1 MEVRTDSK
9 DGALVTSPSDTI
21 KAFQVQTQA
30 CKEQW
35 IQQLRDNPD
44 CLAAIEQQIDQHYRQ
59 GGGQLVASFLI
70 QVTENPQMEENV
82 QQVRQDAAIPL
93 RAPQPRTLRV
103 RLLCG
108 LVLWVTT
115 AYCAPRRTKATDPSE
130 QLAGLYPELA
140 AFGFGKGCS
149 PALQYKVAR
158 IVALSPSIDVARK
171 ELRREGIV
179 LDKKM
184 VRRIAEQL
192 GYQLLE
198 LRRRELFAWRE
209 GRLPAGNDFAGRRVA
224 VQIDGGRVRLR
235 ENKKRRK
242 NGKKKKKGARP
253 KFDTPWR
260 EPKALIIFEFN
271 EQGKM
276 VKKERQPLIDGTLLG
291 PDHLAELVAFHLH
304 RLGVAQAESVVF
316 ISDGARWIWDRLEWI
331 ERRAGLDSSK
341 TIHVLDFC
349 HAAHHISLALAGL
362 GYSLGVRRKTYVEL
376 RKLLHRSRYDEV
388 VSKLTQRAKR
398 QKLPEDHEVW
408 TEIRYLER
416 HGSEGHLRYA
426 TFRRRGL
433 PCGSGAIEST
443 IRRVI
448 NLRLK
453 SNAIYWLEENAEAM
467 FAIRA
472 LLLCDRWDE
481 TLGRARK
488 TMARD
493 RRIDWQWRAP
503 DLTKL
508 KADQPVL
515 PPSPNTQENQYPMAV
530 VR

>member
-1 MEVRTDSK
+1 MQVRTDSK
-9 DGALVTSPSDTI
+9 NGTPVASPCDTI
-21 KAFQVQTQA
+21 EVFQIQTQS
-30 CKEQW
+30 CVEQW
-35 IQQLRDNPD
+35 IQQLQDDPD
-44 CLAAIEQQIDQHYRQ
+44 RFADIEQQIDQHYRR
-59 GGGQLVASFLI
+59 GGGQLVGSLLAE
-70 QVTENPQMEENV
+70 VTENPQMDQHV

-93 RAPQPRTLRV
+93 RSAQPRNLQI

-108 LVLWVTT
+108 LVFCVTT
-115 AYCAPRRTKATDPSE
+115 AYCAPRRTKGTDPSE

-140 AFGFGKGCS
+140 ALGFVKGCS

-158 IVALSPSIDVARK
+158 LVALSPSIDVARK
-171 ELRREGIV
+171 ELRRAGIV
-179 LDKKM
+179 LDKKA

-192 GYQLLE
+192 GHQLLE

-209 GRLPAGNDFAGRRVA
+209 GWLPAGNDFAGRRVA

-235 ENKKRRK
+235 ENKKRKK
-242 NGKKKKKGARP
+242 NSKKKKAARQ

-276 VKKERQPLIDGTLLG
+276 VNKERQPLIDGTLLG

-304 RLGVAQAESVVF
+304 RLGVAQAELVVF

-341 TIHVLDFC
+341 TVHVLDFC
-349 HAAHHISLALAGL
+349 HAAHHVSLALAALGL
-362 GYSLGVRRKTYVEL
+362 TGDARRKTYGQL
-376 RKLLHRSRYDEV
+376 RKLLKNSRYGEA
-388 VSKLTQRAKR
+388 VSELEKRAKR
-398 QKLPEDHEVW
+398 KKLNADHEVW
-408 TEIRYLER
+408 REIRYLEN
-416 HGSEGHLRYA
+416 HGAEGHLRYA
-426 TFRRRGL
+426 TFRRRGI

-448 NLRLK
+448 NQRLK
-453 SNAIYWLEENAEAM
+453 SNAIYWLEENAEGM

-472 LLLCDRWDE
+472 LLLCDRWEE
-481 TLGRARK
+481 TLARVRQ

-508 KADQPVL
+508 KADESIS
-515 PPSPNTQENQYPMAV
+515 PPSPKTREKQQYHAIGS
-530 VR
+530 

>member
-1 MEVRTDSK
+1 MQVRTDSNN
-9 DGALVTSPSDTI
+9 GTPVASPSDTLE
-21 KAFQVQTQA
+21 AFQVQTQS
-30 CKEQW
+30 CIEQW
-35 IQQLRDNPD
+35 IQQLQDDPD
-44 CLAAIEQQIDQHYRQ
+44 RFADTEQQIDQHYRQ
-59 GGGQLVASFLI
+59 GGGQLVASLLAK
-70 QVTENPQMEENV
+70 VTEDPQMDERV

-93 RAPQPRTLRV
+93 RAPQPRTLKV

-108 LVLWVTT
+108 LILWVTT
-115 AYCAPRRTKATDPSE
+115 AYCAPRRTKASDPSE

-158 IVALSPSIDVARK
+158 IVALSPSIELAWK
-171 ELRREGIV
+171 ELRREGVV
-179 LDKKM
+179 LDKKT

-192 GYQLLE
+192 GHQLLE

-209 GRLPAGNDFAGRRVA
+209 GWLSAGNDFSGRRVA

-235 ENKKRRK
+235 ENKKRKKNSKKRK
-242 NGKKKKKGARP
+242 GNRP

-276 VKKERQPLIDGTLLG
+276 IKKERQPLIDGTLLG

-304 RLGVAQAESVVF
+304 RLGVAQAELVVF

-331 ERRAGLDSSK
+331 ERRAGLDRSK
-341 TIHVLDFC
+341 TVHVLDFC
-349 HAAHHISLALAGL
+349 HAAHHISLALSYL
-362 GYSLGVRRKTYVEL
+362 GYSPAVRRKRYVEL

-388 VSKLTQRAKR
+388 VLKLTERAKR
-398 QKLPEDHEVW
+398 QKLMEDHAVW
-408 TEIRYLER
+408 TEIRYLQS
-416 HGSEGHLRYA
+416 HGLAGHLRYA

-448 NLRLK
+448 NQRLK
-453 SNAIYWLEENAEAM
+453 NNATYWLEENAEGV

-472 LLLCDRWDE
+472 LILCDRWE
-481 TLGRARK
+481 STLQRVRGA
-488 TMARD
+488 MARD
-493 RRIDWQWRAP
+493 RRIDWQWSAP

-508 KADQPVL
+508 KADETVS
-515 PPSPNTQENQYPMAV
+515 PPAPQLQANQQHPALAL
-530 VR
+530 

>member
-1 MEVRTDSK
+1 MQVRTDARNGPSV
-9 DGALVTSPSDTI
+9 ASPSDTVEG
-21 KAFQVQTQA
+21 FQLETQDRID
-30 CKEQW
+30 QW
-35 IQQLRDNPD
+35 ARQLQDNPD
-44 CLAAIEQQIDQHYRQ
+44 CFADTEQQIDQHYRR
-59 GGGQLVASFLI
+59 GGGELVASLLAK
-70 QVTENPQMEENV
+70 VTEDPQMDEHV
-82 QQVRQDAAIPL
+82 QQVRQDAAIAL
-93 RAPQPRTLRV
+93 RASQPRPLKV

-108 LVLWVTT
+108 LMLWITT
-115 AYCAPRRTKATDPSE
+115 SYCAPRRTKATDPSE
-130 QLAGLYPELA
+130 ELVGLYPELA

-158 IVALSPSIDVARK
+158 IVALSPSIEVAWK
-171 ELRREGIV
+171 ELRREGVV
-179 LDKKM
+179 LDKKT
-184 VRRIAEQL
+184 VRQIAKQL
-192 GYQLLE
+192 GHQLLE

-209 GRLPAGNDFAGRRVA
+209 GWLPAGKDFAGRRVA

-235 ENKKRRK
+235 ENKKR
-242 NGKKKKKGARP
+242 KKKNKRKKGSRP

-304 RLGVAQAESVVF
+304 RLGVAQADTVVF

-331 ERRAGLDSSK
+331 EKRAGLDRSK
-341 TIHVLDFC
+341 TVHVLDFC
-349 HAAHHISLALAGL
+349 HAAHHISLALSHL
-362 GYSLGVRRKTYVEL
+362 GYTPAVRRKRFVEL
-376 RKLLHRSRYDEV
+376 RRLLHRSRYDEV
-388 VSKLTQRAKR
+388 VSKLTQRAKQ
-398 QKLPEDHEVW
+398 QKLGEDHEVW

-416 HGSEGHLRYA
+416 HGSEGHLQYA

-433 PCGSGAIEST
+433 PSGSGAIEST

-448 NLRLK
+448 NQRLK
-453 SNAIYWLEENAEAM
+453 SNATYWLEENAEGM

-472 LLLCDRWDE
+472 LLLCDRWEE
-481 TLGRARK
+481 TLGRVRQ

-508 KADQPVL
+508 KADESIS
-515 PPSPNTQENQYPMAV
+515 PPSPKTREKQQYHAIGS
-530 VR
+530 

>member
-1 MEVRTDSK
+1 MQVRTDSK
-9 DGALVTSPSDTI
+9 NGAMVASPPDTI
-21 KAFQVQTQA
+21 EAFQAQTQS
-30 CKEQW
+30 CVEQW
-35 IQQLRDNPD
+35 IQQLRDDPD
-44 CLAAIEQQIDQHYRQ
+44 RFADIEQEIDQHYRQ
-59 GGGQLVASFLI
+59 GGGQLVASLLAK
-70 QVTENPQMEENV
+70 VSEDPQIDEHV

-93 RAPQPRTLRV
+93 RAPEPRSLKV

-108 LVLWVTT
+108 LMLWITT
-115 AYCAPRRTKATDPSE
+115 SYCAPRRGRDVDPGE

-179 LDKKM
+179 LDKKA

-192 GYQLLE
+192 GLQLLE
-198 LRRRELFAWRE
+198 LRRRELFAWRD

-235 ENKKRRK
+235 ENKKRK
-242 NGKKKKKGARP
+242 QNSKKKKGTRQ

-271 EQGKM
+271 EHGKM

-304 RLGVAQAESVVF
+304 RLGVAQAELVVF

-341 TIHVLDFC
+341 TMHVLDFC
-349 HAAHHISLALAGL
+349 HAAHHISLALAALGL
-362 GYSLGVRRKTYVEL
+362 SEDARRKTYADL
-376 RKLLHRSRYDEV
+376 RNLLKNSRYDEV
-388 VSKLTQRAKR
+388 VSKLKKWAKR
-398 QKLPEDHEVW
+398 KKLKAKHEVW
-408 TEIRYLER
+408 TEIRYLEK
-416 HGSEGHLRYA
+416 HGVEGHLRYV
-426 TFRRRGL
+426 TFRRRGI

-448 NLRLK
+448 NQRLK
-453 SNAIYWLEENAEAM
+453 SNAMYWLEENAEGM

-472 LLLCDRWDE
+472 LILCDRWEE
-481 TLGRARK
+481 TLGRVRQ

-493 RRIDWQWRAP
+493 RRIHWQWRAP

-508 KADQPVL
+508 KADESGGVPF
-515 PPSPNTQENQYPMAV
+515 
-530 VR
+530 

>member
-1 MEVRTDSK
+1 MQVRTDSK
-9 DGALVTSPSDTI
+9 NGASVARPAKTI
-21 KAFQVQTQA
+21 KAFQVQTQNCVA
-30 CKEQW
+30 QW
-35 IQQLRDNPD
+35 IQRLQDNPD
-44 CLAAIEQQIDQHYRQ
+44 CFAEIEQQIDQHYRQ
-59 GGGQLVASFLI
+59 GAGQLVASLLA
-70 QVTENPQMEENV
+70 QVTCDSQMDEHIE
-82 QQVRQDAAIPL
+82 QIRQNAATPL
-93 RAPQPRTLRV
+93 RAPEPRTIKI

-108 LVLWVTT
+108 LMLWVTT
-115 AYCAPRRTKATDPSE
+115 LYCAPRRGKAVDPTE
-130 QLAGLYPELA
+130 EFVGLYPELA
-140 AFGFGKGCS
+140 ALGMGKGCS

-158 IVALSPSIDVARK
+158 LVALSPSIDAARK

-179 LDKKM
+179 LDKKA

-209 GRLPAGNDFAGRRVA
+209 GWLPAGDEFAGRRVA

-242 NGKKKKKGARP
+242 NSKKKKGTRR

-260 EPKALIIFEFN
+260 EPKALIIFEFD

-276 VKKERQPLIDGTLLG
+276 VNKKRQPLIDGTLLG
-291 PDHLAELVAFHLH
+291 PDNLAELVAFHLH
-304 RLGVAQAESVVF
+304 RLGVTQADLVVF

-331 ERRAGLDSSK
+331 EQRAGLDSCK
-341 TIHVLDFC
+341 TVHVLDFC
-349 HAAHHISLALAGL
+349 HAAHHISLAFAALGL
-362 GYSLGVRRKTYVEL
+362 TGNARKKSYIRM
-376 RKLLHRSRYDEV
+376 RKLLRQSRYGEV
-388 VSKLTQRAKR
+388 VSELKKRAKR
-398 QKLPEDHEVW
+398 KKLQADHDVW
-408 TEIRYLER
+408 TEIRYLEK
-416 HGSEGHLRYA
+416 HGSEGHLQYV
-426 TFRRRGL
+426 TFRRRGI

-453 SNAIYWLEENAEAM
+453 SNAMYWLEENAEAV

-472 LLLCDRWDE
+472 LILCERWED
-481 TLGRARK
+481 TLSRVRQ

-493 RRIDWQWRAP
+493 RRINWRWAAP

-508 KADQPVL
+508 NEDETVS
-515 PPSPNTQENQYPMAV
+515 PPSPQPLEKQQHQTIAA
-530 VR
+530 

>member
-1 MEVRTDSK
+1 MEVRKDSK
-9 DGALVTSPSDTI
+9 NGVLVTSPSDTI
-21 KAFQVQTQA
+21 EAFQTQTQS
-30 CKEQW
+30 CVGEW
-35 IQQLRDNPD
+35 IQQLQDDPD
-44 CLAAIEQQIDQHYRQ
+44 RFADIEQQIDQHYRQ

-70 QVTENPQMEENV
+70 KITENPQMDENI
-82 QQVRQDAAIPL
+82 QQVHQNATISL
-93 RAPQPRTLRV
+93 RASQPRTISI

-108 LVLWVTT
+108 LVFWITT
-115 AYCAPRRTKATDPSE
+115 AYCAPRRTKATHPSE

-140 AFGFGKGCS
+140 ALGFGKGCS

-158 IVALSPSIDVARK
+158 IVALSPSIEVAHK

-179 LDKKM
+179 LDKKT

-192 GYQLLE
+192 GHQLLE

-209 GRLPAGNDFAGRRVA
+209 GWLPAGNDFAGRRVA

-242 NGKKKKKGARP
+242 HGKKKKGTRP

-276 VKKERQPLIDGTLLG
+276 VKKDRQPLIDGTLLG

-349 HAAHHISLALAGL
+349 HAAHHISMALAGL
-362 GYSLGVRRKTYVEL
+362 GYSSGIRRKTFIEL

-398 QKLPEDHEVW
+398 QKLPEDHYVW

-448 NLRLK
+448 NQRLK

-481 TLGRARK
+481 TLGRVRQ

-503 DLTKL
+503 DLAKL
-508 KADQPVL
+508 KADESIS
-515 PPSPNTQENQYPMAV
+515 PPSQKTREKQQCYALAP
-530 VR
+530 

>member
-1 MEVRTDSK
+1 MQVRTDAKNGPSV
-9 DGALVTSPSDTI
+9 ASPGDTVEG
-21 KAFQVQTQA
+21 FQVETQDRID
-30 CKEQW
+30 QW
-35 IQQLRDNPD
+35 AQQLQDKPD
-44 CLAAIEQQIDQHYRQ
+44 CFADTEQQIDQHYRR
-59 GGGQLVASFLI
+59 GGGELVASLLAK
-70 QVTENPQMEENV
+70 VTEDPQMDEHV
-82 QQVRQDAAIPL
+82 QQVRRDAAIAL
-93 RAPQPRTLRV
+93 RAPQPRPLKV

-108 LVLWVTT
+108 LMLWITT
-115 AYCAPRRTKATDPSE
+115 SYCAPRRTKATDPSE
-130 QLAGLYPELA
+130 ELVGLYPELA

-158 IVALSPSIDVARK
+158 IVALSPSIEVAWK
-171 ELRREGIV
+171 ELRREGVV
-179 LDKKM
+179 LDKKT
-184 VRRIAEQL
+184 VRQIARQL
-192 GYQLLE
+192 GQQLLE

-209 GRLPAGNDFAGRRVA
+209 GWLPAGNDFAGRRVA

-235 ENKKRRK
+235 ENKKRKAKSKRK
-242 NGKKKKKGARP
+242 QGSRP

-260 EPKALIIFEFN
+260 EPKALIIFEFD

-304 RLGVAQAESVVF
+304 RLGVAQADTVVF

-331 ERRAGLDSSK
+331 EKRAGLDRSK
-341 TIHVLDFC
+341 TVHVLDFC
-349 HAAHHISLALAGL
+349 HAAHHISLALSHL
-362 GYSLGVRRKTYVEL
+362 GYTPAVRRKRFVEL
-376 RKLLHRSRYDEV
+376 RRLLHRSRYDEV
-388 VSKLTQRAKR
+388 VSKLTQRAKQ
-398 QKLPEDHEVW
+398 QKLGEHHEVW

-416 HGSEGHLRYA
+416 HGSEGHLQYA

-433 PCGSGAIEST
+433 PSGSGAIEST

-448 NLRLK
+448 NQRLK
-453 SNAIYWLEENAEAM
+453 NNAMYWLEENAEGM

-472 LLLCDRWDE
+472 LLLCDRWEE
-481 TLGRARK
+481 TLARVRQ

-508 KADQPVL
+508 KTDEFVS
-515 PPSPNTQENQYPMAV
+515 PPSPKTQEKQYQPALTL
-530 VR
+530 

>member
-1 MEVRTDSK
+1 MQVRTDSK
-9 DGALVTSPSDTI
+9 NGAAVASPSDTI
-21 KAFQVQTQA
+21 EAFGGQTQS
-30 CKEQW
+30 CIEQW
-35 IQQLRDNPD
+35 IQQLQNDPD
-44 CLAAIEQQIDQHYRQ
+44 GFVDMEQQIDQHYRQ
-59 GGGQLVASFLI
+59 GGGQLVASLLAK
-70 QVTENPQMEENV
+70 VTEDPQMDDHV

-93 RAPQPRTLRV
+93 RSPQPRTLKM

-115 AYCAPRRTKATDPSE
+115 AYCAPRRTKKTDPTE
-130 QLAGLYPELA
+130 QLVGLYPELA
-140 AFGFGKGCS
+140 ALGIGKGCS

-158 IVALSPSIDVARK
+158 LVALSRSIDAARE

-179 LDKKM
+179 LDKKA

-192 GYQLLE
+192 GQQLLE
-198 LRRRELFAWRE
+198 LRRRELFSWRE
-209 GRLPAGNDFAGRRVA
+209 GWLPAGNEFAGCRVA

-235 ENKKRRK
+235 ENKKRKK
-242 NGKKKKKGARP
+242 NQKRKKGTRR

-341 TIHVLDFC
+341 TVHVLDFC
-349 HAAHHISLALAGL
+349 HASHHISLALAGL
-362 GYSLGVRRKTYVEL
+362 GYSPDVRRKTYVHL
-376 RKLLHRSRYDEV
+376 RKLLHQSRYDEV
-388 VSKLTQRAKR
+388 VRQLTQRAKR
-398 QKLPEDHEVW
+398 QKLPADHEVW

-426 TFRRRGL
+426 TFRRRGI

-448 NLRLK
+448 NQRLK
-453 SNAIYWLEENAEAM
+453 NNATYWLEENAEGV

-472 LLLCDRWDE
+472 LILCDRWE
-481 TLGRARK
+481 PTLSRVRQA
-488 TMARD
+488 MARD
-493 RRIDWQWRAP
+493 RRIAWQWSAA

-508 KADQPVL
+508 KADETVSPPL
-515 PPSPNTQENQYPMAV
+515 PQTQEKQQHPALAL
-530 VR
+530 

>member
-1 MEVRTDSK
+1 MQVRTESTK
-9 DGALVTSPSDTI
+9 GTAVASPLETLE
-21 KAFQVQTQA
+21 AFEVETQSTM
-30 CKEQW
+30 EQW
-35 IQQLRDNPD
+35 IQQLQDAPD
-44 CLAAIEQQIDQHYRQ
+44 CFTNIEQQIDQHYRR
-59 GGGQLVASFLI
+59 GGGQLIASILAK
-70 QVTENPQMEENV
+70 VTQDPQMEDRIE
-82 QQVRQDAAIPL
+82 QVRQNAAISL
-93 RAPQPRTLRV
+93 RAAQPRSLQV

-108 LVLWVTT
+108 VVLWLTT
-115 AYCAPRRTKATDPSE
+115 AYCAPRRTKTTDPSE

-140 AFGFGKGCS
+140 ALGFGKGCS

-158 IVALSPSIDVARK
+158 IVALSPSIEVARQ

-179 LDKKM
+179 LDKKT
-184 VRRIAEQL
+184 VRRMAEQL
-192 GYQLLE
+192 GQQFLE

-209 GRLPAGNDFAGRRVA
+209 GWLPVGNDFAGRRVA

-235 ENKKRRK
+235 ENKQRKKSRKPKGGSRR
-242 NGKKKKKGARP
+242 

-304 RLGVAQAESVVF
+304 RLGVAQAEMVVF

-331 ERRAGLDSSK
+331 EKRAGLDRTK
-341 TIHVLDFC
+341 TTHVLDFC
-349 HAAHHISLALAGL
+349 HAAHHIGLALSHL
-362 GYSLGVRRKTYVEL
+362 GYTSAVRRKRYVEL
-376 RKLLHRSRYDEV
+376 RRLLHRSRYDEV
-388 VSKLTQRAKR
+388 VSKLTERAKQ
-398 QKLPEDHEVW
+398 QKLAEKHEVW

-426 TFRRRGL
+426 TFRRRGI

-453 SNAIYWLEENAEAM
+453 SNAIYWLEENAEGV

-481 TLGRARK
+481 TLSRVRQ

-493 RRIDWQWRAP
+493 RRIAWQWRAL
-503 DLTKL
+503 DLSNLNVDETI
-508 KADQPVL
+508 L
-515 PPSPNTQENQYPMAV
+515 PPSPKTLEAPPLAALV
-530 VR
+530 A

>member
-1 MEVRTDSK
+1 MQIRTESQSHPLVSSPAVTIDHFEQETLARTD
-9 DGALVTSPSDTI
+9 DWAQRL
-21 KAFQVQTQA
+21 Q
-30 CKEQW
+30 
-35 IQQLRDNPD
+35 DNPD
-44 CLAAIEQQIDQHYRQ
+44 AFAEVEQEIDAHYRQ
-59 GGGQLVASFLI
+59 GGGQLVASLLAKVSEDP
-70 QVTENPQMEENV
+70 QVDEHV
-82 QQVRQDAAIPL
+82 QQVRQDAALPL
-93 RAPQPRTLRV
+93 RSPEPRNLKI

-108 LVLWVTT
+108 LMLWITT
-115 AYCAPRRTKATDPSE
+115 AYCAPRRTKATDSSE

-179 LDKKM
+179 LDKKT

-192 GYQLLE
+192 GHQLLE

-209 GRLPAGNDFAGRRVA
+209 GWLPAGNDFAGRRVA

-235 ENKKRRK
+235 ENKKRKK
-242 NGKKKKKGARP
+242 NAKKKKGARQ

-276 VKKERQPLIDGTLLG
+276 VKKQRQPLIDGTLLG

-304 RLGVAQAESVVF
+304 RLGVAQAELVVF

-331 ERRAGLDSSK
+331 ERRAGLDSSQ
-341 TIHVLDFC
+341 TMHVLDFC
-349 HAAHHISLALAGL
+349 HAAHHISLALAALGL
-362 GYSLGVRRKTYVEL
+362 TGHARRETYGRL
-376 RKLLHRSRYDEV
+376 RKLLKKSRYDEV
-388 VSKLTQRAKR
+388 VSELKKRAKR
-398 QKLPEDHEVW
+398 KKLKAKHDVW
-408 TEIRYLER
+408 TEIRYLEN
-416 HGSEGHLRYA
+416 HGVESHLRYA
-426 TFRRRGL
+426 TFRRRGI

-448 NLRLK
+448 NQRLK
-453 SNAIYWLEENAEAM
+453 SNAMYWLEKNAEAM

-472 LLLCDRWDE
+472 LLLCDRWEE
-481 TLGRARK
+481 TLCRVRQ

-508 KADQPVL
+508 KADESVS
-515 PPSPNTQENQYPMAV
+515 PPSPKTPEKQHQPALAV
-530 VR
+530 